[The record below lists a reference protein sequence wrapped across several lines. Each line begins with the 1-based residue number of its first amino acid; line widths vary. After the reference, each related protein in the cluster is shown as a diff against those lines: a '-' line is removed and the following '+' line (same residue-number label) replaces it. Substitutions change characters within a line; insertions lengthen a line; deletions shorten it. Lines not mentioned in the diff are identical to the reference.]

1 MTDKKWAIICDCA
14 WCNGEGETY
23 GNDPSKKAEECREC
37 EGHGIE
43 VFYEDAD
50 QYENEEEVREDYK
63 EKDILFVALVDSAWG
78 GVDRAWGSPTL
89 SME

>member
-1 MTDKKWAIICDCA
+1 MTDNKWWEIVIWCK
-14 WCNGEGETY
+14 WCNGEGYTT

-43 VFYEDAD
+43 EFYEDAD
-50 QYENEEEVREDYK
+50 QYENEEEAREDYK
-63 EKDILFVALVDSAWG
+63 SKEILFVALVDRS
-78 GVDRAWGSPTL
+78 WGSPTT